1 MFIWVDMVRGFFS
14 ENLVYMLKDFW
25 LTHIYIQM
33 KRMLLNIY
41 LRQILIFFRFLLRLS
56 NSKNVRLRYLS
67 SMNEVIKTVL
77 NFLFIFLPKDFTRT
91 KKHKKAQKSTKSTKK
106 HKMHKNTTKQK
117 HKNVNKWTKIKNA
130 LKKHLTGK
138 K

>member
-1 MFIWVDMVRGFFS
+1 
-14 ENLVYMLKDFW
+14 
-25 LTHIYIQM
+25 M

-77 NFLFIFLPKDFTRT
+77 NFLLFFYQKILHAPKST
-91 KKHKKAQKSTKSTKK
+91 KKHKKAQKAPKSTKC
-106 HKMHKNTTKQK
+106 TKTQPSK
-117 HKNVNKWTKIKNA
+117 STK
-130 LKKHLTGK
+130 T
-138 K
+138 